1 MNNPWLLAIRPKT
14 LFASIGPVILGLSL
28 AILSSGQINFLIA
41 FLTLICA
48 LLLQI
53 STNLVNDYFDAKTG
67 VDSNIRLGPKRVTQT
82 GLIEAK
88 QVKKIFTLTFALAF
102 ILGLY
107 LMIHG
112 GLIIMIIGPL
122 SIAFAYIYTG
132 GPYPLSHYALG
143 ELLALIF
150 FGPVAVWGTYYLQT
164 NSFELLPL
172 IAGLGPGFIAA
183 AIMSINNLRDNKSD
197 KENKKTTLAVIIGEK
212 KGRLLTLSLI
222 LASTIIPVV
231 LFIYLKQPWVLLTVG
246 VFYLF
251 IKNWMYIINGAIN
264 SNLNAVLARTGMY
277 LFIYCIVFSLGI
289 NL

>member
-14 LFASIGPVILGLSL
+14 LFASIGPVILGLSFAVL
-28 AILSSGQINFLIA
+28 NSGQINFLIA
-41 FLTLICA
+41 FLTLACA

-67 VDSNIRLGPKRVTQT
+67 VDSSKRLGPTRVTQA
-82 GLIEAK
+82 GLINAR
-88 QVKKIFTLTFALAF
+88 QVKKIFTITFALAF
-102 ILGLY
+102 IMGLY

-122 SIAFAYIYTG
+122 SIAFAYFYTG

-150 FGPVAVWGTYYLQT
+150 FGPIAVWGTFYLQT
-164 NSFELLPL
+164 NSFEILPL
-172 IAGLGPGFIAA
+172 VAGLGPGFIAA

-197 KENKKTTLAVIIGEK
+197 KENKKITLAVLMGEK

-222 LASTIIPVV
+222 LASTIIPVI

-251 IKNWMYIINGAIN
+251 IKNWMYIIHGAIN
-264 SNLNAVLARTGMY
+264 SNLNTVLAKTGAY
-277 LFIYCIVFSLGI
+277 LFVYCIVFSLGI
-289 NL
+289 IL

>member
-28 AILSSGQINFLIA
+28 AVLYSGQIKFLIA

-67 VDSNIRLGPKRVTQT
+67 VDSNKRLGPQRVTQT
-82 GLIEAK
+82 SLIEAK
-88 QVKKIFTLTFALAF
+88 QVKQIFTLTFVLAF
-102 ILGLY
+102 IIGIY

-122 SIAFAYIYTG
+122 SIAFAYLYTG

-197 KENKKTTLAVIIGEK
+197 KENKKITLAVIMGEK

-222 LASTIIPVV
+222 LASTIIPVI

-264 SNLNAVLARTGMY
+264 SNLNTVLARTGMY

>member
-28 AILSSGQINFLIA
+28 AVLYSGQIKFLIA
-41 FLTLICA
+41 FLTLICV

-67 VDSNIRLGPKRVTQT
+67 VDSNKRLGPQRVTQT
-82 GLIEAK
+82 SLIEAK
-88 QVKKIFTLTFALAF
+88 QVKQIFTLTFVLAF
-102 ILGLY
+102 IIGIY

-122 SIAFAYIYTG
+122 SIAFAYLYTG

-197 KENKKTTLAVIIGEK
+197 KENKKITLAVIMGEK

-222 LASTIIPVV
+222 LASTIIPVI

-264 SNLNAVLARTGMY
+264 SNLNTVLARTGMY

>member
-1 MNNPWLLAIRPKT
+1 M
-14 LFASIGPVILGLSL
+14 
-28 AILSSGQINFLIA
+28 
-41 FLTLICA
+41 
-48 LLLQI
+48 
-53 STNLVNDYFDAKTG
+53 
-67 VDSNIRLGPKRVTQT
+67 
-82 GLIEAK
+82 
-88 QVKKIFTLTFALAF
+88 
-102 ILGLY
+102 
-107 LMIHG
+107 
-112 GLIIMIIGPL
+112 
-122 SIAFAYIYTG
+122 
-132 GPYPLSHYALG
+132 
-143 ELLALIF
+143 
-150 FGPVAVWGTYYLQT
+150 QT

-197 KENKKTTLAVIIGEK
+197 KENKKITLAVIMGEK

-222 LASTIIPVV
+222 LASTIIPVI

-264 SNLNAVLARTGMY
+264 SNLNTVLARTGMY